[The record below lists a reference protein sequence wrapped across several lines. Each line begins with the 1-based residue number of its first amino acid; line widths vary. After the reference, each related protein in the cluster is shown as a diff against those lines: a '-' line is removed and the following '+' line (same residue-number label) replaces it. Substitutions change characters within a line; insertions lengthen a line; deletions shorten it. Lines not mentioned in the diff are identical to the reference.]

1 MTLPSRFRNLA
12 RRAKALEQRGR
23 ATLGLIDR
31 APEPVQFVIEDA
43 DWAIR
48 RVGLEVRDRV
58 ERLHPGTVGLTTNA
72 AAAAKQIVHFGSQY
86 MWCAWGPHLSRTN
99 RFVTSFFHGKPED
112 GPDVARHIDEF
123 LRHEPHLSKI
133 VASNSLLR
141 ERLTGWGVDPAKI
154 AQIPIGVDTSG
165 FAPPDEAA
173 RQAARTRFGIP
184 DGTLCI
190 GSFQKDGVGWGDGM
204 EPKPIKGPDL
214 FIAAVRELAKDLPV
228 FVLLTGPARGFVKAG
243 LEAAGIPFAHVYLK
257 DYSEVRHTYH
267 ALDLY
272 LVTSREEGGP
282 MALMES
288 MSSHVPVVSTPV
300 GMSPDLIIDGKT
312 GWLAQIDAQDIA
324 RRAREA
330 LTANNLPDILAAAR
344 TQVGSCD
351 WEVVA
356 RAHWE
361 QVYAPLMNEI

>member
-1 MTLPSRFRNLA
+1 MTLPPSVRTAA
-12 RRAKALEQRGR
+12 RGARAWQQRLKAGMGVLTPP
-23 ATLGLIDR
+23 A
-31 APEPVQFVIEDA
+31 EPVQFVVEDA

-48 RVGLEVRDRV
+48 RVGLEVRDGV
-58 ERLHPGTVGLTTNA
+58 EELRPGTVGLTTNA
-72 AAAAKQIVHFGSQY
+72 AAATNRIVHFGSQY
-86 MWCAWGPHLSRTN
+86 MWCAWGPFMSRSN

-123 LRHEPHLSKI
+123 LKREPRLARI

-141 ERLTGWGVDPAKI
+141 VRLEGWGVDPAKI
-154 AQIPIGVDTSG
+154 VQIPIGVDTRA
-165 FAPPDEAA
+165 FTPPDEQSRAAA
-173 RQAARTRFGIP
+173 RRRFGVP
-184 DGTLCI
+184 DGALCI

-228 FVLLTGPARGFVKAG
+228 FVLLTGPARGYVKAE
-243 LEAAGIPFAHVYLK
+243 LEAAGIPFAHDYLK
-257 DYSEVRHTYH
+257 DYSEVRHAYH

-300 GMSPDLIIDGKT
+300 GMAPDLIIDGQT

-330 LTANNLPDILAAAR
+330 LAKDNLPDIQTAAR
-344 TQVGSCD
+344 DRVSACD
-351 WEVVA
+351 WKMVA